1 MSDRRHKPGNDM
13 QILLDD
19 VRFALRMF
27 ARRRRFASLLV
38 ATIALGLA
46 AATSIFSLVDVV
58 LWKPLPY
65 RDADRLFWI
74 ARTNDAWRTNPV
86 LASFWDNLGHTLT
99 DYQQWSASQ
108 RSFEATSAWFATN
121 AVLATDQGAE
131 QISVGRGMASLTS
144 LLGVQ
149 PVLGRWFL
157 PGENVRDGQRLA
169 VLSFE
174 TWQTRFGGERSVL
187 GRRLTLNGNPTE
199 VIGVLPRGFRIA
211 GDTSLVEVWTPA
223 GVSAG
228 DWQAGNFNFRVYGRI
243 KSGVTITDAT
253 REAAR
258 LLASNE
264 PGAGVRLENLQ
275 AETIKAVRSPL
286 TVLLAAAILLLVI
299 ACGNV
304 ATLLVGDASAR
315 DVEISTRVSLGA
327 TPWRV
332 IRQLV
337 TENLLLAAAGCA
349 IGVGA
354 SVGIVRLLRA
364 AAPAGIPRIDLA
376 HVDARGVAFALI
388 VALGT
393 AVVFSI
399 APLVAVLRASPAT
412 IMRGGSSRITRQR
425 GSIERSGL
433 FVQSALVVVLLAGAA
448 LLVRTHRELM
458 AVDPGFRAESVL
470 SVKLRFLPPVT
481 RYRDN
486 ESRRA
491 LLGDLAAKFAA
502 LPGVESASPAFAVP
516 FQGMSSTSIHI
527 GGSNAVSEREE
538 VSGTY
543 VVAAPGFFETMG
555 IALRA
560 GRLLEPVD
568 DGPGAAVVVS
578 ESMAR
583 QFWPNASAIGQRILV
598 DDEWRDVVGV
608 VADVRHRSVDEEL
621 RATFYLPAAQ
631 AKERVMDAVVLR
643 TRGDPRE
650 QIAAVRRLV
659 AQTDPL
665 LAIARVDRLSDLVDG
680 TLVAERF
687 RMMLLVVFSVAAMLL
702 ASIGIVGVALNTV
715 TRRTRELAI
724 RMAVGAAPAAAIR
737 LAMSATLRASLGGAA
752 LGVVLALGLT
762 RALRPFL
769 YGVSSGDP
777 LAYATVVGLIAVVA
791 GVATWVPARRSARI
805 DLMRTLSS

>member
-1 MSDRRHKPGNDM
+1 MHT
-13 QILLDD
+13 LLDD

-27 ARRRRFASLLV
+27 ARRRRFATLLV
-38 ATIALGLA
+38 ATIALGLS
-46 AATSIFSLVDVV
+46 AATSIFSLVDIV

-74 ARTNDAWRTNPV
+74 ARTDDSWRKSPV
-86 LASFWDNLGHTLT
+86 FASVWDNLHHTLA
-99 DYQQWSASQ
+99 DYQRWSTSQ
-108 RSFEATSAWFATN
+108 RSFEATSAWATTTS
-121 AVLATDQGAE
+121 VLATDEGAE
-131 QISVGRGMASLTS
+131 QISAGRAMASLTS

-174 TWQTRFGGERSVL
+174 TWQSRFGGERDVL
-187 GRRLTLNGNPTE
+187 RRRLTLNGIPAQ

-223 GVSAG
+223 GISAG
-228 DWQAGNFNFRVYGRI
+228 DWQPGNFNFRIYGRI
-243 KSGVTITDAT
+243 KRNVTLTDAT

-258 LLASNE
+258 LLASDD
-264 PGAGVRLENLQ
+264 PSAGVRLENLQ
-275 AETIKAVRSPL
+275 AETIKSVRSPL
-286 TVLLAAAILLLVI
+286 TILVAAAALLLVI

-304 ATLLVGDASAR
+304 ATLLVGDATSR

-327 TPWRV
+327 SPMRV
-332 IRQLV
+332 IRQLL

-349 IGVGA
+349 IGIGA
-354 SVGIVRLLRA
+354 SIGAVRLLRA
-364 AAPAGIPRIDLA
+364 LAPSGIPRIDLA
-376 HVDARGVAFALI
+376 HVDARSVVFALT
-388 VALGT
+388 VALAT
-393 AVVFSI
+393 AVVFSFP
-399 APLVAVLRASPAT
+399 PLVAVFRSSPAAT
-412 IMRGGSSRITRQR
+412 MRGGSSRITRQR

-491 LLGDLAAKFAA
+491 LLNDLAARFAA
-502 LPGVESASPAFAVP
+502 LPGAEAASAAFAVP
-516 FQGMSSTSIHI
+516 FQGMSSTSINI
-527 GGSNAVSEREE
+527 GGSSVVSEQEE

-543 VVAAPGFFETMG
+543 IVASPGFFRTMG

-560 GRLLEPVD
+560 GRVLEPVD
-568 DGPGAAVVVS
+568 DAPGSAVVVS
-578 ESMAR
+578 ETLAR
-583 QFWPNASAIGQRILV
+583 RFWPNASAIGQRIRV

-608 VADVRHRSVDEEL
+608 VADVRHRSVDEDL
-621 RATFYLPAAQ
+621 RSTFYLPGAQ
-631 AKERVMDAVVLR
+631 AKDRVMDAVVLR

-650 QIAAVRRLV
+650 HIAAVRRIV
-659 AQTDPL
+659 AQADPA
-665 LAIARVDRLSDLVDG
+665 LAISRVDRLSDLVDA

-687 RMMLLVVFSVAAMLL
+687 RMMLLAVFSVAAMVL

-737 LAMSATLRASLGGAA
+737 LAMSATLRASLGGAVV
-752 LGVVLALGLT
+752 GVVLALGVT

-777 LAYATVVGLIAVVA
+777 LTYVGVIALIGVVA
-791 GVATWVPARRSARI
+791 GIATWIPARRSARI
-805 DLMRTLSS
+805 DLMRTLS

>member
-1 MSDRRHKPGNDM
+1 M
-13 QILLDD
+13 QTLFDD
-19 VRFALRMF
+19 VRFAIRMF
-27 ARRRRFASLLV
+27 TRRRRFATLLV
-38 ATIALGLA
+38 ATIAVGLS

-74 ARTNDAWRTNPV
+74 ARTDAEWRKSPV
-86 LASFWDNLGHTLT
+86 LASVWDNLSHTLI
-99 DYQQWSASQ
+99 DYQQWAGSQ
-108 RSFEATSAWFATN
+108 RSFEATSAWFATT
-121 AVLATDQGAE
+121 AVLATGEGAE
-131 QISVGRGMASLTS
+131 QISAGRAMASLTS

-174 TWQTRFGGERSVL
+174 TWQNRFGGERSVL

-199 VIGVLPRGFRIA
+199 IIGVLPRGFRIA

-223 GVSAG
+223 GVAAG
-228 DWQAGNFNFRVYGRI
+228 DWQPGNFNFRVYGRLERD
-243 KSGVTITDAT
+243 VTLTDAA

-258 LLASNE
+258 LLTSNN
-264 PGAGVRLENLQ
+264 PNAGIRLENLQ
-275 AETIKAVRSPL
+275 AETIKTVRSPL
-286 TVLLAAAILLLVI
+286 TVLLAAAVLLLVI

-327 TPWRV
+327 SPMRV
-332 IRQLV
+332 IRQVV
-337 TENLLLAAAGCA
+337 TESLLLAMAGCV

-354 SVGIVRLLRA
+354 SIGVVRLLRA
-364 AAPAGIPRIDLA
+364 LAPSGIPRIDLA

-388 VALGT
+388 VAIAT

-399 APLVAVLRASPAT
+399 APLVAVLRVSPAAT
-412 IMRGGSSRITRQR
+412 MRGESSRITRQR

-470 SVKLRFLPPVT
+470 SVKLRFLPPVS
-481 RYRDN
+481 RYRDT

-491 LLGDLAAKFAA
+491 LLNDLAAKFAA
-502 LPGVESASPAFAVP
+502 LPGAEAASAAFAVP
-516 FQGMSSTSIHI
+516 FQSMSSTSIHI

-543 VVAAPGFFETMG
+543 LVASPGFFQTMG

-568 DGPGAAVVVS
+568 DAPGSAVVVS
-578 ESMAR
+578 EAMAR
-583 QFWPNASAIGQRILV
+583 RFWPNVSAIGQRIRV

-608 VADVRHRSVDEEL
+608 VADVRHRSVDEAL

-643 TRGDPRE
+643 TRGDPRD
-650 QIAAVRRLV
+650 QIPAIRNSI
-659 AQTDPL
+659 AQADPS
-665 LAIARVDRLSDLVDG
+665 LAISRVDRLSDLVDA
-680 TLVAERF
+680 TLVTERF
-687 RMMLLVVFSVAAMLL
+687 RLMLLAVFSAAAMLL

-724 RMAVGAAPAAAIR
+724 RMAVGAAPATAIR

-752 LGVVLALGLT
+752 VGVVLALGAA

-769 YGVSSGDP
+769 YGVSSADP
-777 LAYATVVGLIAVVA
+777 LTYAGVIVLIAVVS
-791 GVATWVPARRSARI
+791 GIATWIPARRSARI
-805 DLMRTLSS
+805 HLMRTLS